1 MQEDWESPIFTLSV
15 NEKGQAIKLANLSL
29 KLRTDRKEEG
39 DGSNESK
46 NMAKED
52 KEKENRELRGRGRE
66 EQDYLPMA
74 GSGKVPVT
82 APPSKPLTDSNA
94 NHSPTAAEIP
104 VCETAL
110 WEAVHVTPAGSPG
123 RVPHSSALTGL
134 TSDFSVSSCLL
145 RIALD
150 SQVLEFYPLL
160 IL

>member
-1 MQEDWESPIFTLSV
+1 MNPHMQEDWESPIFTLSV

-94 NHSPTAAEIP
+94 NHSPTAAVRKTSFI
-104 VCETAL
+104 ET
-110 WEAVHVTPAGSPG
+110 
-123 RVPHSSALTGL
+123 
-134 TSDFSVSSCLL
+134 
-145 RIALD
+145 
-150 SQVLEFYPLL
+150 
-160 IL
+160 